1 MVQTPD
7 TDLNQHVQRAYTAV
21 ETAELLR
28 QMRDG
33 VRVPTCRPERCIDM
47 LVPVMSDMALHVQAA
62 GGYLR
67 TGMRVALDGSEDVFI
82 VREAAV
88 FWHERQ
94 MRAKINAAV
103 AGVQEEVAAGRLQ
116 WNVCDVQRLILPY
129 PKKAEVDVLLAK
141 QGDDTWLPEGE
152 APYLEDG
159 EDSSASE
166 GWSEDETKAETA
178 FAVAPDAGS
187 PHGDEEEQA
196 RSCGPDP
203 QRSPKL
209 LQPAPLK
216 QRTSPRA

>member
-7 TDLNQHVQRAYTAV
+7 TDLNQHVKRAYTAV

-47 LVPVMSDMALHVQAA
+47 LVDVMSGMALHVQAA

-103 AGVQEEVAAGRLQ
+103 AEVQEEVAAGRLQ
-116 WNVCDVQRLILPY
+116 WNVCNVQRLILPY
-129 PKKAEVDVLLAK
+129 PKKAEVDALLAK
-141 QGDDTWLPEGE
+141 QGDGTWLLDGE
-152 APYLEDG
+152 TPYLG
-159 EDSSASE
+159 RR
-166 GWSEDETKAETA
+166 G
-178 FAVAPDAGS
+178 F
-187 PHGDEEEQA
+187 
-196 RSCGPDP
+196 
-203 QRSPKL
+203 QRL
-209 LQPAPLK
+209 
-216 QRTSPRA
+216 